1 MTSIIRK
8 TILAAVLGF
17 GALAAS
23 VPAASAASLTIE
35 VSPVG
40 YRSGYYGPK
49 HGHFVRDRG
58 YRGRCAH
65 WLAVDKARARGIRHA
80 RVMQVTPYKVVTCRT
95 RAWRMPRARALSTAS
110 QCAQRPR

>member
-80 RVMQVTPYKVVTCRT
+80 RVMQVTPYKVVVVGRKHRRYT
-95 RAWRMPRARALSTAS
+95 RIFFANAPRCPVLWR
-110 QCAQRPR
+110 